1 MRTDFNEDLI
11 IRQLHQLSENESRTI
26 LELLSSLNSS
36 EQVSLEE
43 KTQISLCHYKSLNV
57 KSGVQWSCLCGW
69 GSISESPSLSLTK
82 VSTGSHT
89 SHNSIHSCEQLYRTN
104 GHPTASAGRMA
115 LSPSV
120 SVSDDNNIIRQAD
133 GDSSL
138 LHTHR
143 VLLNNWKFRFIFTSF
158 GLLPAARIPLNC

>member
-1 MRTDFNEDLI
+1 MI
-11 IRQLHQLSENESRTI
+11 
-26 LELLSSLNSS
+26 
-36 EQVSLEE
+36 
-43 KTQISLCHYKSLNV
+43 
-57 KSGVQWSCLCGW
+57 
-69 GSISESPSLSLTK
+69 LSLWMGQYLRVFLSVIRFTHK
-82 VSTGSHT
+82 SFHLLIHKSSTGSHT

-104 GHPTASAGRMA
+104 GHPTASAGRLA

-143 VLLNNWKFRFIFTSF
+143 VLLNN
-158 GLLPAARIPLNC
+158 